1 MAIQRLLLLS
11 TLLLLALFTISA
23 NARPCKTILFISS
36 SSSSSSFSSNQN
48 PNLLFSNPRFI
59 TFSYTTSLR
68 QPITF
73 SAEGASL
80 NRPFLISTPQ
90 KSTHNPVNF
99 DSSVGNSIRDRTLDI
114 LSIVSALLF
123 GVGCGALTAAF
134 MYLVWYICSPRTFDF
149 GANESD
155 EEDDDDDEV
164 TAAKRKLG
172 YVAVAVDAP
181 APVKQVE

>member
-73 SAEGASL
+73 SADGASL

-99 DSSVGNSIRDRTLDI
+99 DSSVGNFIRDRMLDI
-114 LSIVSALLF
+114 LSIVVVLSLPPSYIWFGIFARPGLLIS
-123 GVGCGALTAAF
+123 VLMNLMRRMT
-134 MYLVWYICSPRTFDF
+134 MML
-149 GANESD
+149 
-155 EEDDDDDEV
+155 
-164 TAAKRKLG
+164 
-172 YVAVAVDAP
+172 
-181 APVKQVE
+181 